1 MFALRRT
8 RARRSGEGRITP
20 QPAAV
25 AVTLHVA
32 PAEAPM
38 KFTAVKLRRLERHL
52 LQIEVAKRAA
62 LACSRL
68 SAIENGDVE
77 AQPDELQRIAV
88 ALDIP
93 AQELQ
98 GH

>member
-1 MFALRRT
+1 MR
-8 RARRSGEGRITP
+8 
-20 QPAAV
+20 
-25 AVTLHVA
+25 
-32 PAEAPM
+32 
-38 KFTAVKLRRLERHL
+38 FTVLKLRRLERRL

-62 LACSRL
+62 VACSRL

-77 AQPDELQRIAV
+77 AQPEELQSIAA

-98 GH
+98 GDYGCHRVPMSTTESVVAFSHPVAARPIAS